1 MTEIQRM
8 MLAVCFGGM
17 VGLILADIG
26 ILVQE
31 LVLHIRDKRRK
42 RKEEKKPSS
51 RASKQGW
58 AAEFTTLPPFP
69 RNRRNHEKSK
79 YRY

>member
-26 ILVQE
+26 ILVRE
-31 LVLHIRDKRRK
+31 LVLHIRDKRHK
-42 RKEEKKPSS
+42 RKEEKE
-51 RASKQGW
+51 AQQ
-58 AAEFTTLPPFP
+58 
-69 RNRRNHEKSK
+69 KSK
-79 YRY
+79 